1 MPGKGSLVAQGATNL
16 AARDKA
22 HDALAAGGTPSAVI
36 ALITRPEDDPD
47 TLTGGLHYQQY
58 AVVALNMDMPATFT
72 GTSTFSW
79 TGVMTAPHVSVQ
91 GNTLRG
97 PEVVKNAL
105 EAFNN
110 PPETDTPQ
118 LADRL
123 MAALEAGA
131 RAGGDRRC
139 AAELGALSVF
149 IKVARPED
157 TEDRLT
163 LDLVE
168 RSDKFYKPGLL
179 RLFWQL
185 WVRPETAEGR
195 VNPLPNLRIAYER
208 WHKNAMTKP
217 AGNEKPVGPE
227 HSWPVTPK
235 YLNDRAGSIYA
246 GTNEIQRNIMATC
259 WGGGLEPEC
268 RSQRRTVEAEFSNS
282 IQICP
287 TPSRTIDA
295 VLPIPP

>member
-1 MPGKGSLVAQGATNL
+1 MKAKTLALCAGGIALAQLTYTANAWATWSIVAVDPVTREVGVAGASCTEHSEVIASLVPGKGSLVAQGATNL

-110 PPETDTPQ
+110 PPDTDTPQ
-118 LADRL
+118 LAGRL

-208 WHKNAMTKP
+208 WHKA
-217 AGNEKPVGPE
+217 
-227 HSWPVTPK
+227 
-235 YLNDRAGSIYA
+235 
-246 GTNEIQRNIMATC
+246 Q
-259 WGGGLEPEC
+259 
-268 RSQRRTVEAEFSNS
+268 
-282 IQICP
+282 
-287 TPSRTIDA
+287 
-295 VLPIPP
+295 